1 MSSREYDTPLVA
13 IVMLLIVIALTCL
26 IGVAVRL
33 EKTNDLLEQI
43 RDRLPAVEKTGD

>member
-13 IVMLLIVIALTCL
+13 IVMLLIAIAVMCL
-26 IGVAVRL
+26 IGVAVKL
-33 EKTNDLLEQI
+33 EKTNDLLTEI